1 MIEGNL
7 ITTKPGIYYF
17 RNQANNKYYI
27 GQAVNLRTRFKSH
40 MRNYKNNRYDNPL
53 YRAFNKYGLDNFDY
67 NLLEVIEEELDKKTL
82 KDLLDKLEMEY
93 INKYSSYTNGYN
105 QTLGGDGGILGY
117 KFTEE
122 QLESHKE
129 RAKKVAE
136 DGRYKIFIYDTQ
148 ANIYYEFVNLTEAAE
163 KLNLNCGGLRAAK
176 SKHRLYQGR
185 YFSEI
190 SKELIQQYLK
200 EKEETNKYNSKSK
213 VNNDYLIEYYN
224 YLKQF
229 DSISIEEVC
238 EDLNLGKDAVM
249 KRNQKLR
256 KLGYTDLPFNSHK
269 VIKSIK
275 LIDTINLTE
284 SYYTLEELSEKLGI
298 KVSAVRKLIHRPN
311 LYKKQYL
318 LEIIYEQ

>member
-1 MIEGNL
+1 M
-7 ITTKPGIYYF
+7 
-17 RNQANNKYYI
+17 
-27 GQAVNLRTRFKSH
+27 
-40 MRNYKNNRYDNPL
+40 
-53 YRAFNKYGLDNFDY
+53 
-67 NLLEVIEEELDKKTL
+67 LEVIEEELDKKTL
-82 KDLLDKLEMEY
+82 KDLLDKLEIEY

-136 DGRYKIFIYDTQ
+136 DGRYKIFVYDTQ
-148 ANIYYEFVNLTEAAE
+148 ENIYYEFVNLTEAAE
-163 KLNLNCGGLRAAK
+163 KLNLNAGGLRAAK

-200 EKEETNKYNSKSK
+200 EKEETNKYNGKSK

-229 DSISIEEVC
+229 DSISVEEVC
-238 EDLNLGKDAVM
+238 EDLNIGKDAIM

-269 VIKSIK
+269 SIKSIK

-298 KVSAVRKLIHRPN
+298 KISAVRSQIQRTN
-311 LYKKQYL
+311 LYKNQYL
-318 LEIIYEQ
+318 FEIIYE